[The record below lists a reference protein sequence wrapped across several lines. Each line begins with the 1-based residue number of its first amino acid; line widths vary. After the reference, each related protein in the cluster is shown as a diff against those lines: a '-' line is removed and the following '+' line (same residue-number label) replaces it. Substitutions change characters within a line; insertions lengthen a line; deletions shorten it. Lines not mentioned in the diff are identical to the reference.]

1 MRSGIISFPP
11 FGFLMRR
18 SLKQHQVPRENDEG
32 RHGSIREQEQC
43 WVRMLSARGMG
54 AIEREPLHEN
64 ARMRIFDAH
73 FFLSY
78 ELLAEQVNSMI
89 LNLVKRDGIRE
100 QK

>member
-1 MRSGIISFPP
+1 
-11 FGFLMRR
+11 MRR
-18 SLKQHQVPRENDEG
+18 SLKQHQVLRESDEG

-43 WVRMLSARGMG
+43 WVRMLSARGMA

-64 ARMRIFDAH
+64 ARMRIFDTL
-73 FFLSY
+73 FFFFWSY

-100 QK
+100 QR